1 MGIHIFTKFKIE
13 IEYTRVLKKK
23 NEKKTNIGNSANKNR
38 FIDLEKIFLKMC
50 NRALYEQYAFSS
62 ESSEFRW
69 LFPWKHRIVGVDA
82 RKFGNE
88 YVSDLVTLGYV
99 QSVCKTGKGQ
109 GVKRKRDR
117 IDKPPCQ
124 SKLRSS
130 ETRDTFNVT
139 FASVESKRNDILWNT
154 KS

>member
-1 MGIHIFTKFKIE
+1 MHS
-13 IEYTRVLKKK
+13 R
-23 NEKKTNIGNSANKNR
+23 TNHRNSDDCYQIA
-38 FIDLEKIFLKMC
+38 
-50 NRALYEQYAFSS
+50 
-62 ESSEFRW
+62 
-69 LFPWKHRIVGVDA
+69 GVDA

-124 SKLRSS
+124 SMLRSS

-139 FASVESKRNDILWNT
+139 FVSVNSCNIKDFRTILPLENVAFVKTVTGQLRWQVQWNRR
-154 KS
+154 SI